1 VTGAKSR
8 GLSEEEYGA
17 LSAHLAKR
25 RQVRASAPAEGARAE
40 DGSLEDARAEDARPA
55 APTFAALPGYREL
68 QQQFAVAELLG
79 LNPFFRLHE
88 ARAGSQTTIGGRSCI
103 NFSSYDYLGFNGR
116 PEVAGAAKSAI
127 DQFGISASASRVVA
141 GERPIHRALEKSL
154 ADIYA
159 AEACVAMVSGHATN
173 VTAIAHLVGPSDLI
187 VHDRLAHNSVI
198 VGAQLSG
205 AERRSFAHN
214 DLAALDALIAK
225 ERGAFERVLI
235 VVEGLYSMDGDYPDL
250 PALVR
255 IKQRHGAW
263 LMVDEAHALGVL
275 GPRGFGLADHFAV
288 DPRTVDI
295 WMGTLS
301 KTLAACGGFVAGSAV
316 LIDYLKCSAG
326 GFVYSVGIPPPV
338 AAAALAAAELLKR
351 EPEQVARLQR
361 NGLSFLER
369 ARSLGLDTGTSVGCA
384 VVPVM
389 VGDSLQACLLSK
401 RLLDRGINV
410 MPIIHP
416 AVPERSA
423 RLRFFVTA
431 EHTQEEI
438 RQAVAAAADEL
449 AALPDS
455 GAILGEIARLT
466 PRP

>member
-1 VTGAKSR
+1 VTETKSP
-8 GLSEEEYGA
+8 GLSEREYGA

-25 RQVRASAPAEGARAE
+25 RIARASAPVEGAR
-40 DGSLEDARAEDARPA
+40 SA
-55 APTFAALPGYREL
+55 APTFAALPGFREL

-88 ARAGSQTTIGGRSCI
+88 TRAGSETMIGGRTCL

-116 PEVAGAAKSAI
+116 SEVAGAAKSAV
-127 DQFGISASASRVVA
+127 DQFGVSASASRVVA
-141 GERPIHRALEKSL
+141 GERPIHRELEKSL
-154 ADIYA
+154 AEIYA

-173 VTAIAHLVGPSDLI
+173 VTAIGQLVGPSDLL

-198 VGAQLSG
+198 VGTQLSG

-214 DLAALDALIAK
+214 DLAALDELLAR
-225 ERGAFERVLI
+225 ERSRFEQALI

-250 PALVR
+250 PALLR
-255 IKQRHGAW
+255 IKQRHRAW

-288 DPRTVDI
+288 DPREVDI

-301 KTLAACGGFVAGSAV
+301 KTLAACGGFVAGSAA

-338 AAAALAAAELLKR
+338 AAAAHAAAELLKR
-351 EPEQVARLQR
+351 EPERVARLQQ
-361 NGLSFLER
+361 NGLLFLEC
-369 ARSLGLDTGTSVGCA
+369 ARSHGLDTGTSAGRA
-384 VVPVM
+384 VIPIM

-410 MPIIHP
+410 MPIIYP

-431 EHTQEEI
+431 EHTQDQI
-438 RQAVAAAADEL
+438 RQAVAATADEL
-449 AALPDS
+449 ADLPDS
-455 GAILGEIARLT
+455 AAILGDIARLT
-466 PRP
+466 PQP